1 MFFYT
6 ASRSLTEFLDYYKCL
21 AYDIMLGLESLIA
34 SLIVSFPP
42 VFDTVCINVVW
53 TKPDEL
59 VYRVFA

>member
-1 MFFYT
+1 
-6 ASRSLTEFLDYYKCL
+6 
-21 AYDIMLGLESLIA
+21 MLGFESLIA

-59 VYRVFA
+59 VCRVFAWSVYDLALKFYRFIES